1 MGALRHRLVDR
12 AALVSGDSS
21 WAVLSAIAW
30 SIVIPVQQSVIAE
43 AAGSTHL
50 GRRLS
55 LYEAACLVGAI
66 IGSLAA
72 GLLYESGSR
81 FLACTVCA
89 AIIASGAV
97 LVPAAVTR
105 LDVVDRAV
113 PMPRRDDDYDARTRP
128 GRGRSQRHQRP
139 IRGPRDLR
147 GLRGRSLS
155 LWCPLTHADEAHVAQ
170 VPPRDS
176 HRRRLAQRVARH
188 GSTPRTGVRSGL
200 LPALHPRRRSRAHPR
215 PDVRAH
221 APRRRPRH
229 HELRHGRAALL
240 VRRLRHRPHLDG
252 LEHHH
257 SGVPAPLLTTCART
271 RRRRENASA
280 MRFRMAHPMSGW
292 VEST

>member
-97 LVPAAVTR
+97 LVPA
-105 LDVVDRAV
+105 
-113 PMPRRDDDYDARTRP
+113 
-128 GRGRSQRHQRP
+128 
-139 IRGPRDLR
+139 
-147 GLRGRSLS
+147 
-155 LWCPLTHADEAHVAQ
+155 
-170 VPPRDS
+170 
-176 HRRRLAQRVARH
+176 
-188 GSTPRTGVRSGL
+188 
-200 LPALHPRRRSRAHPR
+200 PRRRRPRCAH
-215 PDVRAH
+215 A
-221 APRRRPRH
+221 APRRR
-229 HELRHGRAALL
+229 LR
-240 VRRLRHRPHLDG
+240 RPHPPRKRALPKTSEANQG
-252 LEHHH
+252 
-257 SGVPAPLLTTCART
+257 PQRP
-271 RRRRENASA
+271 
-280 MRFRMAHPMSGW
+280 
-292 VEST
+292 